1 MCGCCIGIQLNWN
14 YWDTV
19 LRLVIRKIVS
29 HKFQC
34 WCWRSC
40 QQTICL
46 VRFHN
51 HWFLRCFSKSNYCFS
66 ISIIKKRYLCS
77 SKRIKIFS
85 FSSLCYF
92 QTWGILRSKISY
104 HCLKIQ
110 RSGFSN
116 SGELGIHDISLY
128 SRFYL
133 VTLWGNWVHITYCV
147 SRRITNERTLV
158 LHQGAS
164 SLEEPWQLI
173 KKFWKRK
180 KKTHFLI
187 CTC

>member
-1 MCGCCIGIQLNWN
+1 MNPDSWSRNFERGEDISNLRFGGLGIRNTTGSLWNNRCIQRVVLMCGCCIGIQLNWN

-19 LRLVIRKIVS
+19 LHVRLGIRKIVS

-92 QTWGILRSKISY
+92 QTWGDSEIKDLVSLFEDTKKWIL
-104 HCLKIQ
+104 
-110 RSGFSN
+110 
-116 SGELGIHDISLY
+116 
-128 SRFYL
+128 
-133 VTLWGNWVHITYCV
+133 
-147 SRRITNERTLV
+147 
-158 LHQGAS
+158 
-164 SLEEPWQLI
+164 
-173 KKFWKRK
+173 
-180 KKTHFLI
+180 
-187 CTC
+187 